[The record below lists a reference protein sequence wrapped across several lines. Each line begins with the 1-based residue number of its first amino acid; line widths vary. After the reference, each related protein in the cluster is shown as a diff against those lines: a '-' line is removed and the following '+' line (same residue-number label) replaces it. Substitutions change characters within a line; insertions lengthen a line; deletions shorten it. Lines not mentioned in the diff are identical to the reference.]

1 MIQISKEQL
10 YEMALELIGNNVDRV
25 YGSFDDSEVNR
36 WLIDSI
42 ATIGGIVNLTYKI
55 VNEGEVEENDKE

>member
-1 MIQISKEQL
+1 MIQISKERL
-10 YEMALELIGNNVDRV
+10 YEMALELISKNVDRV

-55 VNEGEVEENDKE
+55 VNEGEVNKDEC